1 LPVEVETSAI
11 LAPVITPRRIRG
23 FVLLW
28 CAGGIAGMIV
38 TSINDSID
46 GAITFGLLTAAAVL
60 CLILVTAVAGR
71 DAFAAPGEPDPD
83 HAAHVERQI
92 AALVRDGVDESRVR
106 RLAKD
111 AVALGREMAVDRDGR
126 APER

>member
-1 LPVEVETSAI
+1 M
-11 LAPVITPRRIRG
+11 ITPRRIRG
-23 FVLLW
+23 FVLVW

-46 GAITFGLLTAAAVL
+46 GAITFGLLAAAAVV

-92 AALVRDGVDESRVR
+92 AALVRDGVDEARVR
-106 RLAKD
+106 RLARD
-111 AVALGREMAVDRDGR
+111 AVALGREMGAESE
-126 APER
+126 AERSPR